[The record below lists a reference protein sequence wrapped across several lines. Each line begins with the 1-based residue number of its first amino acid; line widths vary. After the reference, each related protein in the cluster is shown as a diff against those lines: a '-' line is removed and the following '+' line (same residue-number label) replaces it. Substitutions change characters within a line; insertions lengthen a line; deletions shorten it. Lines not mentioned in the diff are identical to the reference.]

1 MSVTYNICLFCRS
14 DVYIPTKKYAQ
25 VVTNMN
31 EATRRADSKLAQA
44 EKGEMILSKAEKA
57 RYLSERKT

>member
-1 MSVTYNICLFCRS
+1 MHRS

-31 EATRRADSKLAQA
+31 EAKRRADSKLGQA
-44 EKGEMILSKAEKA
+44 EKGEVLLSKTEKA
-57 RYLSERKT
+57 RYISERKA